1 MARRRRVAAALAGL
15 LAATPA
21 AAADENR
28 DLDLI
33 PDSAQQGP
41 SAGNPSAAPSE
52 AAPESTVGDARRRIY
67 LENASTA
74 WALRNGLAVPPP
86 GQAPPNWQE
95 RLFLDARLESSLDDK
110 LRVTYS
116 GRLNAM
122 AEDDISFP
130 SHGNVRNDLRE
141 AFATWEPLPRDYLEL
156 GRINL
161 KSGVASGF
169 NPTDFFKTRAVVDR
183 ISQDP
188 ASLRENR
195 LGSFMLLGQTI
206 REGASLSVAFA
217 PALYAPSPIYP
228 NVLPSFD
235 PMLDRTNAHDRLLV
249 KGSASLPGDLDPELL
264 LYREGARTR
273 LGANLSRGVGQ
284 STVLYAEWAGGDD
297 ASLIDDALAYG
308 RQTGTL
314 PANLPDPLPGGG
326 RKGFQNDLALGGS
339 YATENRITFNLE
351 YHYHEAGFTGD
362 DWRNWFALG
371 TAHPGMLSTTGPLW
385 YIRSYALD
393 QQVPVARQ
401 SAFLRADWVDAFVP
415 KLELT
420 GFVDIDLYEPRPA
433 HCRLLSVER
442 LDGRRDRG
450 RRSRR
455 RAHRARQPAASRQR
469 TPQAGPLFLS
479 CASVLRAPEHSP
491 DSP

>member
-1 MARRRRVAAALAGL
+1 MSGRAMPCLGRCAAALAGL

-33 PDSAQQGP
+33 PDAAQQPPAAGTDSGGP
-41 SAGNPSAAPSE
+41 PTAPSRS
-52 AAPESTVGDARRRIY
+52 APVVTDARQRIY
-67 LENASTA
+67 LENATAA
-74 WALRNGLAVPPP
+74 WALRNGLAVPQP
-86 GQAPPNWQE
+86 GPAPANRQE
-95 RLFLDARLESSLDDK
+95 RVFLDARLESNLDDK
-110 LRVTYS
+110 LSVTYS

-122 AEDDISFP
+122 AEDDIAFP
-130 SHGNVRNDLRE
+130 SHGDVRNDLRE
-141 AFATWEPLPRDYLEL
+141 AFATWEPLPRDYLEV

-195 LGSFMLLGQTI
+195 LGTFVLLGQTI
-206 REGASLSVAFA
+206 KEGGSLSVAFA
-217 PALYAPSPIYP
+217 PALYTPSPIYP
-228 NVLPSFD
+228 TVLPSFD
-235 PMLDRTNAHDRLLV
+235 PMLDRTNAHDRLLI
-249 KGSASLPGDLDPELL
+249 KGSANLPGDLDPELL

-273 LGANLSRGVGQ
+273 VGANLSRGVGQ

-308 RQTGTL
+308 RQTGSL
-314 PANLPDPLPGGG
+314 PANLPDPLLGGG

-351 YHYHEAGFTGD
+351 YHYHETGFTGD
-362 DWRNWFALG
+362 DWRNWFTLG

-393 QQVPVARQ
+393 QQEPVARQ

-415 KLELT
+415 NLELT
-420 GFVDIDLYEPRPA
+420 GFLDVDLYDGSSLA
-433 HCRLLSVER
+433 QLTADYYLSNAWTVGAIASADLGGARSER
-442 LDGRRDRG
+442 GSL
-450 RRSRR
+450 
-455 RAHRARQPAASRQR
+455 
-469 TPQAGPLFLS
+469 PQA
-479 CASVLRAPEHSP
+479 ASVLLKLVRYF
-491 DSP
+491 

>member
-1 MARRRRVAAALAGL
+1 MPCLGRCAAALAGL

-33 PDSAQQGP
+33 PDAAQQPPAPGTDSGGQPTAP
-41 SAGNPSAAPSE
+41 SQAAP
-52 AAPESTVGDARRRIY
+52 AVTDARQRIY
-67 LENASTA
+67 LENATTA

-86 GQAPPNWQE
+86 GPAPANWQE
-95 RLFLDARLESSLDDK
+95 RVFLDARLESNLDDK
-110 LRVTYS
+110 LSVTYS

-122 AEDDISFP
+122 AEDDITVP
-130 SHGNVRNDLRE
+130 SHGDVRNDLRE
-141 AFATWEPLPRDYLEL
+141 AFATWEPLPRDYLEI

-195 LGSFMLLGQTI
+195 LGTFVLLGQTI
-206 REGASLSVAFA
+206 KEGGTLSVAFA
-217 PALYAPSPIYP
+217 PALYTPSPIYP
-228 NVLPSFD
+228 TVLPSFD
-235 PMLDRTNAHDRLLV
+235 PMLDRTNAHDRLLI
-249 KGSASLPGDLDPELL
+249 KGSANLPGDFDPELL

-273 LGANLSRGVGQ
+273 VGANLSRGVGQ

-339 YATENRITFNLE
+339 YATENRMTFNLE
-351 YHYHEAGFTGD
+351 YHYHETGFTGD

-371 TAHPGMLSTTGPLW
+371 TAHPGVLSTTGPLW
-385 YIRSYALD
+385 YIRSFALD
-393 QQVPVARQ
+393 QQEPVARQ

-415 KLELT
+415 NLELT
-420 GFVDIDLYEPRPA
+420 GFVDVDLYDGSSLA
-433 HCRLLSVER
+433 QLTADYYLSNAWTVGAIASADLGGARSER
-442 LDGRRDRG
+442 GSL
-450 RRSRR
+450 
-455 RAHRARQPAASRQR
+455 
-469 TPQAGPLFLS
+469 PQA
-479 CASVLRAPEHSP
+479 ASVLLKLVRYF
-491 DSP
+491 